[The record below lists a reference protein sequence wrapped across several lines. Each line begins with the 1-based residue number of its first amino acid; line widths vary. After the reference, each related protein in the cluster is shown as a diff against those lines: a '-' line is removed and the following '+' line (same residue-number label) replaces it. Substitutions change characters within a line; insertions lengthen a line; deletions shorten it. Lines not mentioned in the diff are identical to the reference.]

1 MQCVTKT
8 ARDEEREI
16 EVYDWEQWVRSRR
29 REWVRARAIM
39 TEEWWQRS
47 GDQMRAQVAGT
58 MNECQMSG

>member
-1 MQCVTKT
+1 MTKT

-29 REWVRARAIM
+29 RECVRARAIM

-47 GDQMRAQVAGT
+47 GGPDEST
-58 MNECQMSG
+58 SGWDHE